1 MNAEILA
8 IGDEITGGQ
17 LLDTNSQ
24 WLSQRLAE
32 LGVRVLYHSA
42 VGDELEP
49 CRDVFRRAIDRAD
62 IVIATGGLGPTAD
75 DLTRQALAAAVGRPL
90 VELPEALEHVRSLFA
105 RRKREMP
112 KSNERQAQLPEGSR
126 LIPNPNGTAPGID
139 LDAPRSDGGRCRLF
153 ALPGVPAEMRD
164 MWHGTLLAE
173 LRAIVPRGRVIVR
186 RNIKCFGAGESQL
199 ESMMPDLIRRG
210 RVPQVGINASR
221 ATIILR
227 IVAEGESEE
236 ACRAQIEP
244 TVAEIRRCL
253 GTLVYGEGDDE
264 LHDVAIRMLRERG
277 KTVSTA
283 EIATGGLTAQW
294 LATASRSGVPTL
306 AQCGETPHQ
315 QVGGSDASYRG
326 GLVATDESAM
336 SRLVQNLELLSASR
350 DAEYVRG
357 LALACRER
365 FQTDFGLGVGPMP
378 SAGEGAAAYVHFA
391 LASESGMRALRVSS
405 GIHPDIV
412 TEYLAK
418 HAINLLRLEL
428 LG

>member
-8 IGDEITGGQ
+8 IGDEITGGA

-32 LGVRVLYHSA
+32 LGIRVLYHSA
-42 VGDELEP
+42 VGDDLEP
-49 CRDVFRRAIDRAD
+49 CCDVFRRAINRAD

-75 DLTRQALAAAVGRPL
+75 DLTREALAAAVGRPL
-90 VELPEALEHVRSLFA
+90 VVFPEALEHVRNLFA

-112 KSNERQAQLPEGSR
+112 KSNERQALFPEGSR
-126 LIPNPNGTAPGID
+126 VIPNPNGTAPGID
-139 LDAPRSDGGRCRLF
+139 LDAPRFDGGRCRFF

-164 MWHGTLLAE
+164 MWQGTLLAE
-173 LRAIVPRGRVIVR
+173 LKAIGAGGRVIVR

-199 ESMMPDLIRRG
+199 ESMLPDLIRRG

-227 IVAEGESEE
+227 IVAEGENDE

-244 TVAEIRRCL
+244 TVAEIHRCL
-253 GTLVYGEGDDE
+253 GSLVYGEEDDE
-264 LHDVAIRMLRERG
+264 LQDVAIRQLHERG
-277 KTVSTA
+277 KTVSSA

-294 LATASRSGVPTL
+294 LAKA
-306 AQCGETPHQ
+306 
-315 QVGGSDASYRG
+315 GGSDGPYHG
-326 GLVATDESAM
+326 GLVAADKSAM
-336 SRLVQNLELLSASR
+336 SRLLPIEGSASDSR

-357 LALACRER
+357 LAIACRER
-365 FQTDFGLGVGPMP
+365 FQTDFGLAVGPMP
-378 SAGEGAAAYVHFA
+378 SADDGAAGHVYFA
-391 LASESGMRALRVSS
+391 LASDSGVRALRVSS

-412 TEYLAK
+412 GEYLAK

>member
-8 IGDEITGGQ
+8 IGDEITGGA

-32 LGVRVLYHSA
+32 LGIRVLYHSA
-42 VGDELEP
+42 VGDDLEA
-49 CRDVFRRAIDRAD
+49 CRDVFRRAVERAD
-62 IVIATGGLGPTAD
+62 VVIATGGLGPTAD
-75 DLTRQALAAAVGRPL
+75 DLTREALAAAVGRPL
-90 VELPEALEHVRSLFA
+90 VVFPEALEHIRALFA

-112 KSNERQAQLPEGSR
+112 KSNERQAQFPEGGR

-139 LDAPRSDGGRCRLF
+139 LDMPRSVGGGRCRFF

-173 LRAIVPRGRVIVR
+173 LRSIVPGGRVIMR

-199 ESMMPDLIRRG
+199 ETMLPDIIRRG

-227 IVAEGESEE
+227 IVAEGESED

-244 TVAEIRRCL
+244 TVAEIQRCL

-264 LHDVAIRMLRERG
+264 LEDAAVGLLLQRG
-277 KTVSTA
+277 KTVSSA

-294 LATASRSGVPTL
+294 LANVSGIDGP
-306 AQCGETPHQ
+306 
-315 QVGGSDASYRG
+315 YRG
-326 GLVATDESAM
+326 GLVGADESAM
-336 SRLVQNLELLSASR
+336 SRLLQNEESPSS
-350 DAEYVRG
+350 DHNAEYVRG
-357 LALACRER
+357 LAIACRER
-365 FQTDFGLGVGPMP
+365 FRTDFGLAVGPMP
-378 SAGEGAAAYVHFA
+378 HSEGGAAGHVYFA
-391 LASESGMRALRVSS
+391 LATGSGVRALRVSS